1 MDAARPRLEVARL
14 EQDLAFR
21 LLLGEA
27 HSPSVNALQPPECLV
42 SVVVPVYNEHANI
55 ATCLRGLWSALER
68 EPHEILVVHDTDE
81 ETTLGAIAQMPDIPP
96 TLRLVRN
103 RLGRGPANAIRAG
116 FNMARGDVIV
126 TTMAD
131 LSDPPE
137 KILELARKM
146 RASGAAVVA
155 GSRYTPGG
163 SQEGGPIVKRT
174 LSRVAG
180 LSLHW
185 FAGVGTH
192 DATNNFKAY
201 SRAFLRRTSVQAQGA
216 FDIGLELC
224 VKAHLA
230 EAGVAE
236 VPTRWRDR
244 SAGESRFKVWSWA
257 PKYLRWY
264 AAAMAEPA
272 LVWLVWSGFLLW
284 VLSAANWRERGSWG
298 DLGISLLAGACGAA
312 AILLARRIRGRM
324 RWWDGALALPWTNP
338 RHADA
343 VRLGNDELALG
354 LALVSSVLL
363 LLLGCGPKRGLPAV
377 FQLARWCASL
387 SGLRA
392 LAAIALT
399 LALAL
404 RPIDPEFDT
413 RFVQAGPMWTL
424 VTGEHGAALA
434 WDRAV
439 LWDGALRTAS
449 ALLISLALL
458 VVSKR
463 PEAALAGLLLLA
475 QPLGHDL
482 HGLLA
487 CLAAGVIG
495 SCNTHSGWLRALCM
509 TCLAALAFTKTAFVP
524 LAVVSAAAIVAAP
537 LLQRSW
543 WSAAVRA
550 LFFVGSLCGAWWLAR
565 SFGGALP
572 LLEPAAR
579 EPSAALAVVLVL
591 AWVAYAWPTRR
602 ATEGATES
610 ALALALLAVLAL
622 GVSLAPG
629 EGFGLPLAVAA
640 IAMQLVPVELEE
652 RRTWARVAIRALPLF
667 ALAGALALRWG

>member
-1 MDAARPRLEVARL
+1 VDAAWPRLEVARL
-14 EQDLAFR
+14 ERGLAFR
-21 LLLGEA
+21 AFAGEA
-27 HSPSVNALQPPECLV
+27 LSAAVNAPEPTERLV

-55 ATCLRGLWSALER
+55 ATCLRGLWRALER
-68 EPHEILVVHDTDE
+68 EPHELLVVHDTDE
-81 ETTLGAIAQMPDIPP
+81 DTTLGAIAQMPDAPP

-103 RLGRGPANAIRAG
+103 RIGRGAANALRAG
-116 FNMARGDVIV
+116 FAVARGDVIV

-137 KILELARKM
+137 KILELSRKM

-155 GSRYTPGG
+155 GSRYMPGG
-163 SQEGGPIVKRT
+163 SQEGGPLVKRT

-185 FAGVGTH
+185 FAGVATH

-201 SRAFLRRTSVQAQGA
+201 SRAFLQRTSVQAQGA
-216 FDIGLELC
+216 FDIGLELS

-236 VPTRWRDR
+236 VPTSWRDR

-264 AAAMAEPA
+264 VAAMAEPA
-272 LVWLVWSGFLLW
+272 LVWLVWSGFMLW

-298 DLGISLLAGACGAA
+298 DLGISLLAGASGAA

-354 LALVSSVLL
+354 LALVSSVLM
-363 LLLGCGPKRGLPAV
+363 LLLGCGPKRCLAAA
-377 FQLARWCASL
+377 FQLARWCVSL
-387 SGLRA
+387 SGLRV
-392 LAAIALT
+392 LAALALT

-404 RPIDPEFDT
+404 RPIDPELGT
-413 RFVQAGPMWTL
+413 RFVQAGPMWAL
-424 VTGEHGAALA
+424 VTGEYGAALA

-463 PEAALAGLLLLA
+463 PEAALAGLLFLA

-482 HGLLA
+482 HGVLA

-495 SCNTHSGWLRALCM
+495 IRNTHSGWLRALCM
-509 TCLAALAFTKTAFVP
+509 TCLAALAFTKAAFVP
-524 LAVVSAAAIVAAP
+524 LAVASAAAIVAAP

-565 SFGGALP
+565 SFAGAPPSLA
-572 LLEPAAR
+572 PAAR
-579 EPSAALAVVLVL
+579 EPWAALAFALVLVWI
-591 AWVAYAWPTRR
+591 ACSWPARR
-602 ATEGATES
+602 ATES
-610 ALALALLAVLAL
+610 ALGLALLALLTL
-622 GVSLAPG
+622 GAAFAPSAD
-629 EGFGLPLAVAA
+629 FGLPMALAA
-640 IAMQLVPVELEE
+640 IATQLVPVELEG
-652 RRTWARVAIRALPLF
+652 RRTWARVTVRGLPLV
-667 ALAGALALRWG
+667 ALAWALARGWTSPG

>member
-1 MDAARPRLEVARL
+1 MNAPRT
-14 EQDLAFR
+14 
-21 LLLGEA
+21 
-27 HSPSVNALQPPECLV
+27 SVHLI

-55 ATCLRGLWSALER
+55 ATCLRGLWRALER

-81 ETTLGAIAQMPDIPP
+81 DTTLGAIAQMPDAPP

-103 RLGRGPANAIRAG
+103 RIGRGVANAIRAG
-116 FNMARGDVIV
+116 FAAACGDVIV

-155 GSRYTPGG
+155 GSRYMPGG

-185 FAGVGTH
+185 FAGMATH

-216 FDIGLELC
+216 FDIGLELS

-236 VPTRWRDR
+236 VPTSWRDR

-264 AAAMAEPA
+264 VAAMAEPA
-272 LVWLVWSGFLLW
+272 LVWLAWSGLLSW
-284 VLSAANWRERGSWG
+284 VLSAASWRERGSWG
-298 DLGISLLAGACGAA
+298 DLGMSLLAGAAGVA

-324 RWWDGALALPWTNP
+324 RWWDGVLALPWTNP

-343 VRLGNDELALG
+343 IRIGNDELALG
-354 LALVSSVLL
+354 LALISSALL
-363 LLLGCGPKRGLPAV
+363 LLLGCGPRRCLTAA
-377 FQLARWCASL
+377 FRLARWCASL
-387 SGLRA
+387 AGLRV
-392 LAAIALT
+392 LAALSLT

-404 RPIDPEFDT
+404 RPIDPESGT
-413 RFVQAGPMWTL
+413 RFVHAGPMWTL

-449 ALLISLALL
+449 ALLISLALF

-463 PEAALAGLLLLA
+463 SEAALAGLLLLA

-482 HGLLA
+482 HGVLA

-495 SCNTHSGWLRALCM
+495 VRNAHSGWLRALCM
-509 TCLAALAFTKTAFVP
+509 TCLAALAFTKAAFVP
-524 LAVVSAAAIVAAP
+524 LAVASAAAIVAAP

-543 WSAAVRA
+543 WSAAVRS
-550 LFFVGSLCGAWWLAR
+550 LFFAGSLCGAWWLAR
-565 SFGGALP
+565 SLGGALP
-572 LLEPAAR
+572 SLAPAAG
-579 EPSAALAVVLVL
+579 EPWAALSVVLVL
-591 AWVAYAWPTRR
+591 VWVALSWPARH
-602 ATEGATES
+602 ATES
-610 ALALALLAVLAL
+610 ALGLALLAILTL
-622 GVSLAPG
+622 GTGFAPSADF
-629 EGFGLPLAVAA
+629 GFPIAVAA
-640 IAMQLVPVELEE
+640 IATQLVPVELEG
-652 RRTWARVAIRALPLF
+652 RRAWARASIRVLPLV
-667 ALAGALALRWG
+667 ALAWALALGWTRPG

>member
-14 EQDLAFR
+14 EQELAFR
-21 LLLGEA
+21 SLLGEA
-27 HSPSVNALQPPECLV
+27 HSPSVNALQPPERLV

-55 ATCLRGLWSALER
+55 AACLRGLWSALER

-81 ETTLGAIAQMPDIPP
+81 DTTLGAIARMPDVPP

-103 RLGRGPANAIRAG
+103 RIGRGAANALRAG
-116 FNMARGDVIV
+116 FDVAAGDVIV

-137 KILELARKM
+137 KILELARKL

-155 GSRYTPGG
+155 GSRYMPGG

-185 FAGVGTH
+185 FAGMATH

-216 FDIGLELC
+216 FDIGLELS

-264 AAAMAEPA
+264 VAAMTEPA
-272 LVWLVWSGFLLW
+272 LVWLAWSALALW
-284 VLSAANWRERGSWG
+284 VLAAAYWRERGSWG
-298 DLGISLLAGACGAA
+298 DHGVSLLAGALGAA

-324 RWWDGALALPWTNP
+324 RWWDAALALPWTNP
-338 RHADA
+338 RHSDA
-343 VRLGNDELALG
+343 LRLGNHELALG
-354 LALVSSVLL
+354 VALSSSALM
-363 LLLGCGPKRGLPAV
+363 LLLGCGPRRCLAFLV
-377 FQLARWCASL
+377 TLARSCASL
-387 SGLRA
+387 VGLRV
-392 LAAIALT
+392 LAALALT

-404 RPIDPEFDT
+404 RPIDPESGT
-413 RFVQAGPMWTL
+413 RFVHAGPMWTL

-449 ALLISLALL
+449 ALLIALALL
-458 VVSKR
+458 VASRR

-495 SCNTHSGWLRALCM
+495 IRNTNSGWLRALCM

-524 LAVVSAAAIVAAP
+524 LAVASAAAIVAAP
-537 LLQRSW
+537 LLERSW

-550 LFFVGSLCGAWWLAR
+550 GFFAGALCGAWWLAR
-565 SFGGALP
+565 SFAGAPPP
-572 LLEPAAR
+572 LARAAR
-579 EPSAALAVVLVL
+579 EPWAALAVVLVL
-591 AWVAYAWPTRR
+591 AWSACSWPARR
-602 ATEGATES
+602 ATES
-610 ALALALLAVLAL
+610 ALGLALLSLLTL
-622 GVSLAPG
+622 GAAFAPS
-629 EGFGLPLAVAA
+629 EGMGLPLAVAA
-640 IAMQLVPVELEE
+640 IAMQLVPVELEG
-652 RRTWARVAIRALPLF
+652 RRTWARVAIRALPLA
-667 ALAGALALRWG
+667 ALAGAAALRWS